1 MLLGS
6 LGQSGDAPNQ
16 QAEGWEDRP
25 SEDEDQPPE
34 VRDQGEQGD
43 QTDGHRDEHGE
54 ARYGLGLRTHLLYVQ
69 AEEVVRIPPSVVASA
84 AGLQVAIRSLLHR
97 SASAPNISA
106 TPQIDHAI
114 RHEARMRRP
123 GAKVLTSSQALRR
136 SAEWICVSACT
147 VREKSYS
154 GS

>member
-54 ARYGLGLRTHLLYVQ
+54 ARADLGPRTHLLYVQ
-69 AEEVVRIPPSVVASA
+69 AEEVLRIPPSVVVAS

-97 SASAPNISA
+97 SASGPTISA
-106 TPQIDHAI
+106 TPRMDHA
-114 RHEARMRRP
+114 RRYETRTRRP
-123 GAKVLTSSQALRR
+123 GAKVLTSSQAQRR
-136 SAEWICVSACT
+136 SGRWICVSAWM

>member
-54 ARYGLGLRTHLLYVQ
+54 ARADLGPRTHLLYVQ
-69 AEEVVRIPPSVVASA
+69 AEEVLRIHLPWWPLRRDSRSR
-84 AGLQVAIRSLLHR
+84 AGLFSTGLPRLSIYQQ
-97 SASAPNISA
+97 PPGWT
-106 TPQIDHAI
+106 TPEGTKRGREGQ
-114 RHEARMRRP
+114 AR
-123 GAKVLTSSQALRR
+123 K
-136 SAEWICVSACT
+136 C
-147 VREKSYS
+147 
-154 GS
+154 

>member
-54 ARYGLGLRTHLLYVQ
+54 ARADLGPRTHLLYVQ
-69 AEEVVRIPPSVVASA
+69 AEEVLRIPPSVVASA
-84 AGLQVAIRSLLHR
+84 AGLQVAIRFLLHR
-97 SASAPNISA
+97 STSGPNISA
-106 TPQIDHAI
+106 TPQLDHA
-114 RHEARMRRP
+114 RSYKARTRRP
-123 GAKVLTSSQALRR
+123 GAKVLTSSQAQRR
-136 SAEWICVSACT
+136 SGGWICVSACT
-147 VREKSYS
+147 VREMSYS
-154 GS
+154 GN